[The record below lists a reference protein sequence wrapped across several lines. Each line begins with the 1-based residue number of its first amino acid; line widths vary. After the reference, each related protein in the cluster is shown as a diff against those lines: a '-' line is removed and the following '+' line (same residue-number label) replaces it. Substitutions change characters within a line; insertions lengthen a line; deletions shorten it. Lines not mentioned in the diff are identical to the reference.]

1 LKIITLPNG
10 YGINLID
17 MLNVAFTFEFT
28 INQEGFPGNHV
39 LVSKSFDSK
48 DFEGSPYTERLK
60 MIKNYYPPQ

>member
-1 LKIITLPNG
+1 
-10 YGINLID
+10 